1 MNFPGAHAGGEQ
13 DGADFEV
20 TLEDGTERASES
32 EAKPRM
38 LLVVIP
44 RGVRFRVDEES
55 VPGAI
60 CVKIALE
67 APR

>member
-1 MNFPGAHAGGEQ
+1 
-13 DGADFEV
+13 V
-20 TLEDGTERASES
+20 LLEDGTEEESES
-32 EAKPRM
+32 EAEAKV

-60 CVKIALE
+60 LVKIALE
-67 APR
+67 VRR

>member
-1 MNFPGAHAGGEQ
+1 MNLPGAHLGGEQ
-13 DGADFEV
+13 DETEIEV
-20 TLEDGTERASES
+20 LLEDGTEEPES
-32 EAKPRM
+32 EAKPKA

-60 CVKIALE
+60 VVKVALE
-67 APR
+67 VRR

>member
-1 MNFPGAHAGGEQ
+1 MNLPGAHLGGDQ
-13 DGADFEV
+13 DETEIEV
-20 TLEDGTERASES
+20 LLEDGTEEESES
-32 EAKPRM
+32 EAEAKV

-60 CVKIALE
+60 LVKIALE
-67 APR
+67 VRR